1 MISNLEIKEPN
12 KTEEVIKT
20 AFKEVA
26 GPKGASQQDVLALA
40 YYYIVE
46 SATITSE
53 SALVQA
59 KRIKANAEAQQQLD
73 NYSAEMQWDSI
84 PQAITKDKHFTVKS
98 TSQWFNCGPN
108 GNNNPTKWAED
119 HGYNHWKR
127 ISVTGGNGWAKSHVK
142 FWNTKSE
149 IYTLNASKIQAAE
162 TKNEQVA
169 AERQYLTQKMGVLQQ
184 MASVG
189 ETHIN
194 TISDEASQSMQES
207 SQILKIL
214 QSLTFQALLRPKPQ
228 S

>member
-1 MISNLEIKEPN
+1 MTTNLAIEGSNRKEAVT
-12 KTEEVIKT
+12 KTLTQEREVT
-20 AFKEVA
+20 N
-26 GPKGASQQDVLALA
+26 GASQQDVLALA

-73 NYSAEMQWDSI
+73 NYSAELQWDSI
-84 PQAITKDKHFTVKS
+84 PKAITKDEHFTVKS

-108 GNNNPTKWAED
+108 GNNNPTKWAKE

-127 ISVTGGNGWAKSHVK
+127 VSITGGNGWAKSHVK